1 MASDQGRNSGGLS
14 SGARLGLV
22 VAAIAVLVAAFLIV
36 RGGDDGGSDSS
47 GTKAARTQTGTNA
60 DSQTTP
66 DHSGRG
72 EESESGTQTQT
83 QAQTQPPADPVR
95 TIRVEGGQ
103 PVGDVKTLTYRNGD
117 RIRLRVV
124 ADTSDEVHVHGFDI
138 EREVTPSEPARF
150 DFKAD
155 IEGRFDVE
163 LHSSDTKIALLE
175 VRPAS

>member
-1 MASDQGRNSGGLS
+1 MASDQGRDGGGLS

-22 VAAIAVLVAAFLIV
+22 VAAVAVLVAAFFIV
-36 RGGDDGGSDSS
+36 RGGDDDGSDSS
-47 GTKAARTQTGTNA
+47 ATQATKTQTGTNA

-72 EESESGTQTQT
+72 EESESETQTQT
-83 QAQTQPPADPVR
+83 QTQTQPPADPIR

-103 PVGDVKTLTYRNGD
+103 PVGGVRTLTYRNGD

-124 ADTSDEVHVHGFDI
+124 ADASDEVHVHGFDV
-138 EREVTPSEPARF
+138 EREVSPSEPARF

-155 IEGRFDVE
+155 IEGRFELE
-163 LHSSDTKIALLE
+163 LHSSDTPIALLE
-175 VRPAS
+175 VRPGS